1 MNNQEKPPSKKLKRD
16 IEQKP
21 CSSSSSSSSALETI
35 PIEQLENYN
44 IFRFLQKKEDKEI
57 LKNARLAYVFGDTG
71 LIMTTNDG
79 VYSMGE
85 CVGDG
90 AILTGIDQRGSL
102 DGKRSIIPELCG
114 LKVKGKYQKENCIL
128 LKLSNLIKFQNSQLH
143 RERRYLSQRFHVIKQ
158 LFI

>member
-71 LIMTTNDG
+71 LIMTTNELTRGEVLMEKG
-79 VYSMGE
+79 VLFQSF
-85 CVGDG
+85 VV
-90 AILTGIDQRGSL
+90 
-102 DGKRSIIPELCG
+102 
-114 LKVKGKYQKENCIL
+114 LK
-128 LKLSNLIKFQNSQLH
+128 
-143 RERRYLSQRFHVIKQ
+143 
-158 LFI
+158 

>member
-1 MNNQEKPPSKKLKRD
+1 MDNQEQPPSKKLKRD

-21 CSSSSSSSSALETI
+21 CSSSSSSALETI

-44 IFRFLQKKEDKEI
+44 IFRFLQKKEEGKEI

-71 LIMTTNDG
+71 LIVTTDDG
-79 VYSMGE
+79 VYSVGE
-85 CVGDG
+85 ADG
-90 AILTGIDQRGSL
+90 STGIDQRGSF